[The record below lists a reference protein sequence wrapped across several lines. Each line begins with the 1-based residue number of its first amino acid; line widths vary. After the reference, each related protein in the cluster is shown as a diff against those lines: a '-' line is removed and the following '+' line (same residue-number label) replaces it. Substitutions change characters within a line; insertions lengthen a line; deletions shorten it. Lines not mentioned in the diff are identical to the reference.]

1 MSLTDAATE
10 AEHVPEQV
18 AVVQG
23 KGPWQLA
30 WERLTR
36 DRAAMVSLG
45 VIAVIVL
52 LAVLAPVFAA
62 VTGHDPQEQFPS
74 IGLSPQGLPI
84 GPGSGFW
91 LGADSLGR
99 DLFVRLLYGARI
111 SLLVGLLST
120 LLATV
125 FGVVVGM
132 FAGFYGGWVDG
143 VLARVLDVVLSF
155 PYLLV
160 AIVLVAALGAG
171 VPLMIFVIA
180 FFSFA
185 AMARVVRGQTIAY
198 REREFIE
205 AARSLGAGKVR
216 TMFVDVLPNLIAPVT
231 VLATLLI
238 PTSIVFE
245 ATLSF
250 LGLGVDP
257 RTPSWGA
264 ILADSID
271 FFRVSP
277 GLLIFPAAMLLLT
290 TLAFNLLGDGIRD
303 ALDPRSDRLHTRK

>member
-1 MSLTDAATE
+1 MSLTEASAE
-10 AEHVPEQV
+10 AEHIPEQAE
-18 AVVQG
+18 AVRG

-45 VIAVIVL
+45 VIIVIVL
-52 LAVLAPVFAA
+52 LALLAPVFAA
-62 VTGHDPQEQFPS
+62 ITGHGPQDAFPAT
-74 IGLSPQGLPI
+74 GLTPEGLPV

-99 DLFVRLLYGARI
+99 DLFIRILYGARI

-120 LLATV
+120 LLATL

-132 FAGFYGGWVDG
+132 VAGFYGGWVDG

-160 AIVLVAALGAG
+160 AIVLVAVLGAS
-171 VPLMIFVIA
+171 VPLMILVIA

-185 AMARVVRGQTIAY
+185 AMARVVRGQTITY
-198 REREFIE
+198 KEREFIE
-205 AARSLGAGKVR
+205 AARSMGASKPR
-216 TMFVDVLPNLIAPVT
+216 TMFVDVVPNLIAPVT

-264 ILADSID
+264 ILSDSVD
-271 FFRVSP
+271 YYRVAP
-277 GLLIFPAAMLLLT
+277 GLLIFPAVMLLLT

-303 ALDPRSDRLHTRK
+303 ALDPRGEGGR

>member
-1 MSLTDAATE
+1 MSLIEASSE
-10 AEHVPEQV
+10 AEHTPGITP
-18 AVVQG
+18 AVRG

-30 WERLTR
+30 WERLQR
-36 DRAAMVSLG
+36 DRAAMVSLA
-45 VIAVIVL
+45 VICVIVL
-52 LAVLAPVFAA
+52 LAVFAPVFAA
-62 VTGHDPQEQFPS
+62 VTGHGPQDQFPET
-74 IGLSPQGLPI
+74 GLTPEGLPV

-99 DLFVRLLYGARI
+99 DLFVRLLYGARV
-111 SLLVGLLST
+111 SLLVGVLST

-125 FGVVVGM
+125 FGVVTGM
-132 FAGFYGGWVDG
+132 LAGFYGGWVDG
-143 VLARVLDVVLSF
+143 VLARLLDVVLSF

-171 VPLMIFVIA
+171 VPLMILVIA

-185 AMARVVRGQTIAY
+185 AMARVVRGQTMAY
-198 REREFIE
+198 KEREFVE
-205 AARSLGAGKVR
+205 AARSLGASKLR
-216 TMFVDVLPNLIAPVT
+216 TMFVDLLPNLVAPVT
-231 VLATLLI
+231 VLASLLI
-238 PTSIVFE
+238 PTAIVFE

-264 ILADSID
+264 ILADSTD
-271 FFRVSP
+271 YYRVAP
-277 GLLIFPAAMLLLT
+277 GLLIFPALLLLIT

-303 ALDPRSDRLHTRK
+303 ALDPRSDRLLSRK